1 MERKNRMLRLDKDT
15 DAWLEA
21 NVQGSINDWL
31 VELIK
36 REIQKELLGNSTV
49 TVSVIDT
56 KGFDKLLSWRMDW
69 VDKVDGFVDLEKEY
83 LEKCGGYEEADDD
96 FYADKRIANLPEGIK
111 QTLWNDY
118 FGHLDVMNEAQHTAY
133 AQAIIKQCKQ
143 HEQDLQKRVYKTLTV
158 KMVLDKFAINEKI
171 TIDDIIDKFDCN
183 YNVAWHNIKP
193 CLESHGYKVVL
204 GKNYHVEST

>member
-36 REIQKELLGNSTV
+36 REIQLLSNSAV
-49 TVSVIDT
+49 VNSDVDT
-56 KGFDKLLSWRMDW
+56 KGFDKLLSWRLDW

-83 LEKCGGYEEADDD
+83 LERCGGYEEADDD
-96 FYADKRIANLPEGIK
+96 FYVDERIANLPESIRL
-111 QTLWNDY
+111 TLWNDY
-118 FGHLDVMNEAQHTAY
+118 FAHLDEMNTAQQAAY
-133 AQAIIKQCKQ
+133 TQAIVKQSKA
-143 HEQDLQKRVYKTLTV
+143 HEQDLTKRVYKELTT
-158 KMVLDKFAINEKI
+158 KMVLDKFNIKEEI
-171 TIDDIIDKFDCN
+171 TIDDIIDAFNCN

-204 GKNYHVEST
+204 GKNYHAEST